1 MQKKSLKSCSTA
13 KNVQKIT
20 KIQRHAQ
27 KWYADTNEHD
37 DNKYNTILNHG
48 WRHEHD
54 RNLEK
59 QITTRVIHAS
69 QSQESVWT
77 VALTYCINLFVS
89 Q

>member
-48 WRHEHD
+48 WTWYEPRKTNNHKSHTC
-54 RNLEK
+54 LPVP
-59 QITTRVIHAS
+59 RVR
-69 QSQESVWT
+69 
-77 VALTYCINLFVS
+77 LNCL
-89 Q
+89 